1 MKVFFIS
8 RFRLFPKLVFQCS
21 FSITLCALFIS
32 LPPFFFAQVLFEGGA
47 WVDERAKPSSVKH
60 VPLRCYGNDDSS
72 SGGFGSSSGG
82 GSGGVGGRG
91 ESDWKDVD
99 DAPLDHSGLAHDA
112 ETAVTQGKGNVRPE
126 AALGTSYGLLLNELE
141 HAPAA
146 AMAPLMTIFKA
157 ALELKNT
164 SVYSPDAQFIL
175 FLVESAVH
183 VEAYLTHA
191 AFQPPPTLTSASGS
205 SFGSS
210 GVGDGNVKS
219 LNAHAKRTKELRALR
234 LDLRALM
241 LGPMAAIL
249 DRWADVAGAVSS
261 HDGGAGTGAGTGANS
276 GTTGGAG
283 VGGGV
288 EGRVPGAAAAA
299 GASAAPSGD
308 LPTLCVVHAYRA
320 LLYSNSTLEELGQ
333 VADPIKWT
341 AKWVETAAAA
351 ATTTTAGASAG
362 PTAASTSAGAFAGV
376 GSSKNTDS
384 SSSMVPARGEETL
397 FARLLGGAA
406 FVPNWHG
413 FGLGQQR
420 SDLLRC
426 LGGDARDNEQRL
438 LRFLQV

>member
-1 MKVFFIS
+1 M
-8 RFRLFPKLVFQCS
+8 
-21 FSITLCALFIS
+21 
-32 LPPFFFAQVLFEGGA
+32 
-47 WVDERAKPSSVKH
+47 
-60 VPLRCYGNDDSS
+60 PLRCYGNEEDK
-72 SGGFGSSSGG
+72 SGGFGSS

-91 ESDWKDVD
+91 ESDWKDID
-99 DAPLDHSGLAHDA
+99 DAPLGHSGAAHMA
-112 ETAVTQGKGNVRPE
+112 ETEVTQGKGNVRPE

-141 HAPAA
+141 HAPSA

-191 AFQPPPTLTSASGS
+191 AFQPPPLKSQGA
-205 SFGSS
+205 SS
-210 GVGDGNVKS
+210 GAGLGSGHSSSNSSGGAKT
-219 LNAHAKRTKELRALR
+219 LHAHMRRTTELRALR

-241 LGPMAAIL
+241 LGPMAAVL
-249 DRWADVAGAVSS
+249 DRWADEAGAVSS
-261 HDGGAGTGAGTGANS
+261 GNESDGSATGGVSGTAGTGVGSAGGS
-276 GTTGGAG
+276 VAG
-283 VGGGV
+283 VG
-288 EGRVPGAAAAA
+288 

-320 LLYSNSTLEELGQ
+320 LLYSNSTLEELGYF
-333 VADPIKWT
+333 ADPIKWT
-341 AKWVETAAAA
+341 AKWATSA
-351 ATTTTAGASAG
+351 ATTTSSTGAGA
-362 PTAASTSAGAFAGV
+362 AGA
-376 GSSKNTDS
+376 GSSMSVDDGS
-384 SSSMVPARGEETL
+384 GVAPCSGEETI

-406 FVPNWHG
+406 FVQNWHG

-438 LRFLQV
+438 LRFLQVGGVE